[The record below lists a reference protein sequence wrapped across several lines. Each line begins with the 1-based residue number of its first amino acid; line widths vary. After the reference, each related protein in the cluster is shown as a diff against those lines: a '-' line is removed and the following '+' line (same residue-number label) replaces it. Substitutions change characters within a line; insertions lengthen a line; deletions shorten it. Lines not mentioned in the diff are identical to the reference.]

1 MENKTQTV
9 NNGLPRLSSQT
20 YVIATAFLSLFAL
33 VGFAYYGLPF
43 FFDFITKE
51 YGWSRTVVTSG
62 NAIGKLLVGPLFGF
76 IAGWL
81 IDKYGPRRLMMAGIL
96 MMGIALIGL
105 SFADSLGLFYL
116 FYIFNALGYVCGGPL
131 PCQVLISSRFDK
143 NRGKAM
149 GIAYLG
155 IGTGGAMV
163 PLIAAALERNYGWHI
178 SLAALG
184 VIAVVIA
191 FPMVYF
197 LRGSSSKGSQT
208 IKSESAVPIK
218 KILTNRNFYLL
229 GIGSM
234 CAIGAVG
241 GINQHLK
248 LYLRD
253 LNFTQSQ
260 AAHVISLVLLS
271 SLAGRVL
278 MGWLADLIRRKY
290 VMILIYMIV
299 ASAIPLL
306 LIPDF
311 PGRIY
316 IFAVIFG
323 IGLGGDYMIIPLM
336 AGDLFGVGALGRTM
350 GIILVAD
357 GIAESLF
364 PMLLGALYNDVTKSY
379 SIGFIVL
386 ICVAITGAII
396 VSFLPKPNENKELEG
411 VVENG

>member
-1 MENKTQTV
+1 
-9 NNGLPRLSSQT
+9 
-20 YVIATAFLSLFAL
+20 
-33 VGFAYYGLPF
+33 
-43 FFDFITKE
+43 
-51 YGWSRTVVTSG
+51 
-62 NAIGKLLVGPLFGF
+62 
-76 IAGWL
+76 
-81 IDKYGPRRLMMAGIL
+81 
-96 MMGIALIGL
+96 
-105 SFADSLGLFYL
+105 
-116 FYIFNALGYVCGGPL
+116 
-131 PCQVLISSRFDK
+131 
-143 NRGKAM
+143 
-149 GIAYLG
+149 
-155 IGTGGAMV
+155 
-163 PLIAAALERNYGWHI
+163 
-178 SLAALG
+178 LG

>member
-1 MENKTQTV
+1 MENKTHAAIKEQ
-9 NNGLPRLSSQT
+9 PRLSSQT

-62 NAIGKLLVGPLFGF
+62 NALGKLLVGPIFGF

-81 IDKYGPRRLMMAGIL
+81 IDKYGPRRLMMSGIL

-155 IGTGGAMV
+155 IGTGGALV

-184 VIAVVIA
+184 VIAVIIS

-197 LRGSSSKGSQT
+197 LRGSSSKGNQT
-208 IKSESAVPIK
+208 SRSEVAVPIK

-278 MGWLADLIRRKY
+278 MGWLADIIRRKY

-306 LIPDF
+306 LMPEF
-311 PGRIY
+311 TGRIY

-336 AGDLFGVGALGRTM
+336 AGDLFGVRALGRTM

-379 SIGFIVL
+379 SVGFIVL
-386 ICVAITGAII
+386 ICVAVTGAII
-396 VSFLPKPNENKELEG
+396 VSFLPKPGKVTGIN
-411 VVENG
+411 

>member
-1 MENKTQTV
+1 MGIKTQTTIKE
-9 NNGLPRLSSQT
+9 LPGQSSQA
-20 YVIATAFLSLFAL
+20 YVIATTFLTLFAI

-62 NAIGKLLVGPLFGF
+62 NAMGKLLVGPLFGF

-81 IDKYGPRRLMMAGIL
+81 IDKYGPRKLMMSGIL

-155 IGTGGAMV
+155 IGTGGAVV
-163 PLIAAALERNYGWHI
+163 PLIAAALEKHYGWHN
-178 SLAALG
+178 SLAGLG
-184 VIAVVIA
+184 VISVIIA
-191 FPMVYF
+191 FPLVYF
-197 LRGSSSKGSQT
+197 LRGSSFKERQSGRN
-208 IKSESAVPIK
+208 EVAVPIK
-218 KILTNRNFYLL
+218 AILTNRNFYLL

-253 LNFTQSQ
+253 LNFTQVQ

-290 VMILIYMIV
+290 VMILIYLIV

-336 AGDLFGVGALGRTM
+336 AGDLFGVRALGRTM

-357 GIAESLF
+357 GVAESTF

-379 SIGFIVL
+379 SVGFIVL
-386 ICVAITGAII
+386 ICVALAGAVI
-396 VSFLPKPNENKELEG
+396 VSFLPKQGKVISEE
-411 VVENG
+411 VEIH